1 MGQTGSRIFPN
12 FTTEESNETCVKKC
26 EGKRPQS
33 VIDASKSATQ
43 VTQAPAPATKATA
56 TPAAATLP
64 PGSRQGGGAR
74 KRKIYKKK
82 KSRKSRK
89 SRKSSKKKRRTK

>member
-1 MGQTGSRIFPN
+1 MGQHGSRIVAN
-12 FTTEESNETCVKKC
+12 FTTEETQEACVKKC

-43 VTQAPAPATKATA
+43 VTQAPAQSSPATQAV
-56 TPAAATLP
+56 TLP
-64 PGSRQGGGAR
+64 PGSSGQGGGAR

-89 SRKSSKKKRRTK
+89 YRKSSKKKRRTK